1 MERPATLCRRLALPA
16 ALPAA
21 LAMGTLLAISA
32 PALAQQTDASALPEG
47 NSPEEVAQRKIAN
60 EQQAEFA
67 AGQLQ
72 NNANSQ
78 AEYDRGLREVE
89 EAKVKIA
96 ADQAAAQAAYE
107 AEKAKREQDYQA
119 AMAKWRDDVEA
130 CKAGEIARCGQTA
143 AAAKP

>member
-1 MERPATLCRRLALPA
+1 MAL
-16 ALPAA
+16 
-21 LAMGTLLAISA
+21 SA
-32 PALAQQTDASALPEG
+32 PSLAQQTDASQLPEG
-47 NSPEEVAQRKIAN
+47 NSPEEVAQRKTAN

-67 AGQLQ
+67 SSQLQ

-78 AEYDRGLREVE
+78 AEYDRRLKEVE
-89 EAKVKIA
+89 EAKDKIA

-130 CKAGEIARCGQTA
+130 CKAGDLAKCGASPAVQ
-143 AAAKP
+143 P